1 MIICWLNFALIE
13 YSIHVVLMK
22 VLNIIAELKLP
33 HRKEVIATLKQY
45 GFRCLKYAESYNM
58 YFPSDHYMKIENARM
73 VFERAEH
80 AASRQSI
87 AFHGILCDEPPTG
100 NYLVDSAE
108 VSLLL
113 NCSYLEIFKRP
124 MKS

>member
-1 MIICWLNFALIE
+1 MM
-13 YSIHVVLMK
+13 LMK

-73 VFERAEH
+73 VFERAER
-80 AASRQSI
+80 SQ
-87 AFHGILCDEPPTG
+87 PPINCISWYPLRRATYG
-100 NYLVDSAE
+100 K
-108 VSLLL
+108 LLG
-113 NCSYLEIFKRP
+113 R
-124 MKS
+124 

>member
-1 MIICWLNFALIE
+1 MIFYWLKFAVIE
-13 YSIHVVLMK
+13 HSIHMVLMK

-33 HRKEVIATLKQY
+33 HRKEVIATLKKY

-58 YFPSDHYMKIENARM
+58 FLPSDHYMKIENARM

-100 NYLVDSAE
+100 NYLVDGAE

-113 NCSYLEIFKRP
+113 NSHCGYFE
-124 MKS
+124 

>member
-1 MIICWLNFALIE
+1 MLEIRGVVQ
-13 YSIHVVLMK
+13 HV
-22 VLNIIAELKLP
+22 
-33 HRKEVIATLKQY
+33 
-45 GFRCLKYAESYNM
+45 
-58 YFPSDHYMKIENARM
+58 SDHYIKIENARM